1 MTKNKW
7 EKKLKEV
14 AALKDGNGCSVDA
27 GICETVAALQLLGL
41 HTEFSCQ
48 GHLTHAWPAP
58 WVSLLIDNQLNP
70 ISPNMEKLIQ
80 LTSDFNRYEEM
91 SLEQSIILD
100 KQGKLYSQGLV
111 LVLSPSTSER
121 KRKNFLKESQLTMR
135 LFTGFLKDELAL
147 PNEINTP
154 FEEHLQQIRVCD
166 EAYARRIEKSGRS
179 GSEHDYE

>member
-27 GICETVAALQLLGL
+27 GILETVAALQLLGL

-80 LTSDFNRYEEM
+80 LISDFNRYEEM

-100 KQGKLYSQGLV
+100 KQGKLYSQGLA
-111 LVLSPSTSER
+111 LVISQSTSER
-121 KRKNFLKESQLTMR
+121 KRKNFLKESQRTMR
-135 LFTGFLKDELAL
+135 IFTGLLKDELAL
-147 PNEINTP
+147 PDEIDMSIK
-154 FEEHLQQIRVCD
+154 EYLHQIRACD
-166 EAYARRIEKSGRS
+166 EAYARGLQS
-179 GSEHDYE
+179 